1 MKKLLVITI
10 ALLIASTAMAANFQP
25 TLLKLTAESTI
36 LYDFDGSNLVIPV
49 NVRGTN
55 AGLIFSVLT
64 KGKAAEIAP
73 LQNGYLGWHYVN
85 KIDTCIYYSTLTPLG
100 IGDQTV
106 TWNGKDQDLHVVAAG
121 EYTYYMWAFDYVGS
135 KIKMNNTSYNAY
147 MQSVDATGAPL
158 ANPIYHS
165 GTWRWTVGDDPLDT
179 TLRTTTSVAAI
190 TDWSRTGAVIDPHDL
205 DYVFFGMQNNT
216 AGLGSI
222 MRYKYLAGG
231 DAELDTSFGDEGFG
245 DTFSRGTGGSIGV
258 GTDGEYLFRSDENHV
273 ASMEPDSQFYI
284 YDFDG
289 SLLEEVDMTNWWSDA
304 ASAEAGAQMNGG
316 PNNFDVRGTK
326 VYLNCHCSCMNTC
339 VDPQRFLETG
349 EFEDFTVWA
358 NGDGDIT
365 GDHNFEDTAIIKW
378 ICMDYNVGPYKY
390 TIAADANSI
399 SLFNAYDAGAVSFG
413 LFAPDG
419 TGLGYHAYAGESSG
433 WKKST
438 RIIDE
443 GTSFD
448 GLYPDNQQAGG
459 THYQEGGYAAYVAAH
474 GLADTVAGIYFI
486 GHDSITGTITD
497 VVAVEDAAPDA
508 FVVSQNVPNPFNPT
522 TTINFSLAEAGN
534 MTVEV
539 FNIAG
544 QKVDTLV
551 NGYMDSGTH
560 SVVWDASSVSAG
572 VYFYTVKSGDF
583 SKTMKMTLLK

>member
-1 MKKLLVITI
+1 MKKLLVII
-10 ALLIASTAMAANFQP
+10 FALLIASTAMAADFQP
-25 TLLKLTAESTI
+25 TLLKLTAESQI
-36 LYDFDGSNLVIPV
+36 MYDFDGSDLVIDV
-49 NVRGTN
+49 NVRGTS
-55 AGLIFSVLT
+55 AGLILSILT
-64 KGKAAEIAP
+64 KGEAANIAP

-85 KIDTCIYYSTLTPLG
+85 KVDTCIYYSTLTPLG

-106 TWNGKDQDLHVVAAG
+106 TWNGKDQDLNVVPAG
-121 EYTYYMWAFDYVGS
+121 EYTYYMWAFDNVGN
-135 KIKMNNTSYNAY
+135 KIKMNNTTYTGY
-147 MQSVDATGAPL
+147 MQAVDAAGAPL
-158 ANPIYHS
+158 DNPIYHS
-165 GTWRWTVGDDPLDT
+165 GTWRWSIGDDPLDT
-179 TLRTTTSVAAI
+179 TLRTTTAVAGI
-190 TDWSRTGAVIDPHDL
+190 TDWGRTGAVIDPNDL
-205 DYVFFGMQNNT
+205 DYVFFGYQNDT

-222 MRYKYLAGG
+222 MRYKYVAGG
-231 DAELDTSFGDEGFG
+231 DAELDTSFGEEGFG

-289 SLLEEVDMTNWWSDA
+289 ALIEEVDMTNWWSDA
-304 ASAEAGAQMNGG
+304 ASADAGAQMNGG
-316 PNNFDVRGTK
+316 PNNFDVRDGK

-339 VDPQRFLETG
+339 VDPVRFLDTG
-349 EFEDFTVWA
+349 ELEDFTVWA
-358 NGDGDIT
+358 NGDGDVT

-390 TIAADANSI
+390 TMAADANSF
-399 SLFNAYDAGAVSFG
+399 SMFNAYDAGAVSFG
-413 LFAPDG
+413 LFTPDG
-419 TGLGYHAYAGESSG
+419 TGLGYFQYAGETAG
-433 WKKST
+433 WKRST
-438 RIIDE
+438 KLIDA
-443 GTSFD
+443 GTAFD
-448 GLYPDNQQAGG
+448 GLYPDNRQAGG
-459 THYQEGGYAAYVAAH
+459 SHYEGWVDKGEETN
-474 GLADTVAGIYFI
+474 GTYFI
-486 GHDSITGTITD
+486 GHDSITGIITD
-497 VVAVEDAAPDA
+497 VVAVEDAAPGA
-508 FVVSQNVPNPFNPT
+508 FEVSQNVPNPFNPT

-551 NGYMDSGTH
+551 NGYMDSGKH

>member
-1 MKKLLVITI
+1 MKKLLVII
-10 ALLIASTAMAANFQP
+10 FALLIASTAMAADFAP
-25 TLLKLTAESTI
+25 TLLKLTAESQI
-36 LYDFDGSNLVIPV
+36 MYDFDGSDLVIPV
-49 NVRGTN
+49 NVRGTS
-55 AGLIFSVLT
+55 AGLILSILT
-64 KGKAAEIAP
+64 KGEAANIAP

-85 KIDTCIYYSTLTPLG
+85 KVDTCIYYSTLTPLG

-106 TWNGKDQDLHVVAAG
+106 TWNGKDQDLNVVPAG
-121 EYTYYMWAFDYVGS
+121 EYTYYMWAFDNVGN
-135 KIKMNNTSYNAY
+135 KIKMNNTTYTGY
-147 MQSVDATGAPL
+147 MQAVDAAGAPL
-158 ANPIYHS
+158 DNPIYHS
-165 GTWRWTVGDDPLDT
+165 GTWRWSIGDDPLDT

-190 TDWSRTGAVIDPHDL
+190 TDWGRTGAVIDPNDL
-205 DYVFFGMQNNT
+205 DYVFFGYQNDT

-222 MRYKYLAGG
+222 MRYKYVAGG
-231 DAELDTSFGDEGFG
+231 DAELDTSFGEEGFG

-289 SLLEEVDMTNWWSDA
+289 ALIEEVDMTNWWSDA
-304 ASAEAGAQMNGG
+304 ASADAGAQMNGG
-316 PNNFDVRGTK
+316 PNNFDVRDGK
-326 VYLNCHCSCMNTC
+326 VFLNCHCSCMNTC
-339 VDPQRFLETG
+339 VDPVRFLDTG
-349 EFEDFTVWA
+349 ELEDFTVWA
-358 NGDGDIT
+358 NGDGDVT

-390 TIAADANSI
+390 TMAADANSF
-399 SLFNAYDAGAVSFG
+399 SMFNAYDAGAVSFG
-413 LFAPDG
+413 LFTPDG
-419 TGLGYHAYAGESSG
+419 TGLGYFQYAGETAG
-433 WKKST
+433 WKRST
-438 RIIDE
+438 KLIDA
-443 GTSFD
+443 GTAFD
-448 GLYPDNQQAGG
+448 GLYPDNRQAGG
-459 THYQEGGYAAYVAAH
+459 SHYDGWVDKGEETNG
-474 GLADTVAGIYFI
+474 TYFI
-486 GHDSITGTITD
+486 GHDSITGIITD
-497 VVAVEDAAPDA
+497 VVAVEDAAPGA
-508 FVVSQNVPNPFNPT
+508 FEVSQNVPNPFNPT

-551 NGYMDSGTH
+551 NGYMDSGKH